1 MRRTAL
7 CVASFLFIGKM
18 KIRRAE
24 DLFDLNQCLG
34 LDDSFETEY
43 VWQMEERSRA
53 DQITLG
59 FRLTHLP
66 RPMKVSNIVSRDELS
81 KNFLNGGTLF
91 VADDGNVCGFIDVTE
106 SEWNQVAYINNFAI
120 APAYRRK
127 GLGTRLMQT
136 ALDWARKQKLRVA
149 MLDTSTKDYPAICF
163 YQKHGFV
170 FCGFNDQLYPNRD
183 IALIFALSLR

>member
-1 MRRTAL
+1 MH
-7 CVASFLFIGKM
+7 
-18 KIRRAE
+18 IRRAAN
-24 DLFDLNQCLG
+24 LVDLNQCLA

-43 VWQMEERSRA
+43 VWQMEERSHA

-59 FRLTHLP
+59 FRLMHLP
-66 RPMKVSNIVSRDELS
+66 RPMRVSHIVSRDELS
-81 KNFLNGGTLF
+81 GNFFGGGILF
-91 VADDGNVCGFIDVTE
+91 VADDGAICGFIDVTE

-127 GLGTRLMQT
+127 GLGTRLMQA
-136 ALDWARKQKLRVA
+136 ALEWARKQKLRVA
-149 MLDTSTKDYPAICF
+149 MLDTSTKDYPAISF